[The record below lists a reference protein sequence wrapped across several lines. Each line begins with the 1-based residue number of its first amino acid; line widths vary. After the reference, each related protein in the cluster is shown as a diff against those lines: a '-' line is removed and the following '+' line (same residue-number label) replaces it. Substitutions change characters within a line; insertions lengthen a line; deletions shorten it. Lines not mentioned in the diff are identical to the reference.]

1 VLGLGD
7 LARAPRFFCRHG
19 RAWWDLR
26 RHSANACALRHP
38 ADAFGSSS
46 ERTAPAATS
55 DRQCAVSSLPP
66 SQRQREPKRPSI
78 LDGWPGAP
86 TAVALGLPIED
97 VCSREPLRSSPASRE
112 PGRDSRAKSR
122 PPGSRGEGF
131 QGSLV
136 GLAPDYIVPA
146 NAALRGAQT
155 PSSWRTRS
163 RWNQADR
170 GGEPRLMPLP

>member
-1 VLGLGD
+1 VLGLAD
-7 LARAPRFFCRHG
+7 LARLPASSAVMSALGGICGATQPMLAPSGTLPTRSAVRLN
-19 RAWWDLR
+19 ALR
-26 RHSANACALRHP
+26 RQQPAIGSAPFHAC
-38 ADAFGSSS
+38 
-46 ERTAPAATS
+46 
-55 DRQCAVSSLPP
+55 PP

-146 NAALRGAQT
+146 NAALRGART

-163 RWNQADR
+163 RWNQGDR
-170 GGEPRLMPLP
+170 GSEPRLMPLP